1 LSSREIDDVGADD
14 VFSGPAESW
23 ERWESVL
30 VLSSIAIGLA
40 GLVLLGWLVER
51 FILP

>member
-1 LSSREIDDVGADD
+1 VSSPHIDDAGADA
-14 VFSGPAESW
+14 FSGPAENW

-30 VLSSIAIGLA
+30 VLSSIALGLA
-40 GLVLLGWLVER
+40 GLVLLGWLVDR

>member
-1 LSSREIDDVGADD
+1 VTGPRNDDGGDD
-14 VFSGPAESW
+14 AFSDAAEDW

-30 VLSSIAIGLA
+30 VLSSVALGAA
-40 GLVLLGWLVER
+40 GLVLLGWLVDR

>member
-1 LSSREIDDVGADD
+1 LSSLESDDVGAEGA
-14 VFSGPAESW
+14 FSGPAETW

-30 VLSSIAIGLA
+30 VLSSIALGLA
-40 GLVLLGWLVER
+40 GLVLLGWLVDR

>member
-1 LSSREIDDVGADD
+1 MSSFEIDDVGSDD
-14 VFSGPAESW
+14 AFSGPAETW

-30 VLSSIAIGLA
+30 VVSSIALGLA
-40 GLVLLGWLVER
+40 GLVLLGWLVDR

>member
-1 LSSREIDDVGADD
+1 MSSLQSDDGRGDD
-14 VFSGPAESW
+14 TFSGAAETW

-30 VLSSIAIGLA
+30 VLSSIALGLVGLA
-40 GLVLLGWLVER
+40 VLGWLVDR